1 MRTAFALPPYRPEHA
16 VLPIRGDL
24 VAFGGLQ
31 LFADFSR
38 LLPGMSL
45 LSQTFLD
52 HPRRTVNQGVVH
64 LVRASIRVRW
74 LRHRG
79 VNVVGLSIPDTQA
92 RPIVA
97 FYVFLALVQAY
108 ARRVI
113 LLTDLLYGWKL
124 RLSPTTQQ

>member
-1 MRTAFALPPYRPEHA
+1 MYTAFAFAPYRPEHA

-31 LFADFSR
+31 LFADFPR

-52 HPRRTVNQGVVH
+52 HPRRTVNQGVVY

-79 VNVVGLSIPDTQA
+79 VNVIGLSSPNAQA

-97 FYVFLALVQAY
+97 RYVLFALIQAH
-108 ARRVI
+108 ARRVV
-113 LLTDLLYGWKL
+113 LLTYLLYGWKL
-124 RLSPTTQQ
+124 RLSPTT